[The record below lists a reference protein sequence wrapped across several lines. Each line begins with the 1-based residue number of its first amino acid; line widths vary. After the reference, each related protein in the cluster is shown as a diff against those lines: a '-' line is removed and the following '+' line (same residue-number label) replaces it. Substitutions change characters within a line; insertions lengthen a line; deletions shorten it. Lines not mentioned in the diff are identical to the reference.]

1 MIQII
6 HQINFTTQS
15 TSPSDLLDPVHVSAQ
30 ELSSIYLYI
39 LVLTCRFKSTEFWDH
54 DLSGLFMMLSRVACL
69 SRIFSSILSS
79 VLSSRL
85 DQVSSLV
92 GQPVWPVSKGPGSF
106 HLSVSQAGL
115 SARWLDRPLGRFSR
129 HLHSFQGLGR
139 ASGAFLLTIAQF
151 SRAKRSF

>member
-1 MIQII
+1 
-6 HQINFTTQS
+6 
-15 TSPSDLLDPVHVSAQ
+15 
-30 ELSSIYLYI
+30 
-39 LVLTCRFKSTEFWDH
+39 
-54 DLSGLFMMLSRVACL
+54 MLSRVACL

-79 VLSSRL
+79 VLSSRV

-129 HLHSFQGLGR
+129 HLQFLGR
-139 ASGAFLLTIAQF
+139 FNRLVHSLKGREELLGRF
-151 SRAKRSF
+151 SRRLHGFHGIKGPAGRLTGG

>member
-1 MIQII
+1 
-6 HQINFTTQS
+6 
-15 TSPSDLLDPVHVSAQ
+15 
-30 ELSSIYLYI
+30 
-39 LVLTCRFKSTEFWDH
+39 
-54 DLSGLFMMLSRVACL
+54 MLSRVACL

-79 VLSSRL
+79 VLSSRV

-129 HLHSFQGLGR
+129 HLQLLGRFSRLLHSLKGREELLGRVSRLLHSF
-139 ASGAFLLTIAQF
+139 
-151 SRAKRSF
+151 